1 MSPNKRKFY
10 AAAEKGDLQK
20 VKCYMDYNN
29 VDEADRFGRTA
40 LFLVISK
47 NYLSISQA
55 HLSVIEFLLEH
66 KADIYKMENRSGNT
80 PLNIAKLSSNNA
92 VLKLFLEKKRMDD
105 SSKYKLIKEL
115 VIINNHDAAQAHN
128 VLLKIKCIKG
138 TLAETHHV
146 YSNENLRIE
155 KIKLLIAHLEQVN
168 KKEINDLL
176 SLAIERNNIE
186 TAKVFIDLILEKK
199 MGRKK
204 SFVKN
209 NKYLSL
215 YWDEQLKKIDQ
226 PYQKQSTAG
235 QGLKRS
241 VGYAEGLDKMFA
253 SFYRNTAAITEED
266 SLLSNSELY
275 QFRQ

>member
-66 KADIYKMENRSGNT
+66 KANIYKMENRAGNT
-80 PLNIAKLSSNNA
+80 SLNVAKLSSNNA
-92 VLKLFLEKKRMDD
+92 VLKLFLEKNRIDD

-115 VIINNHDAAQAHN
+115 VMINNHDAAQVHN
-128 VLLKIKCIKG
+128 ILLKIKCVKG
-138 TLAETHHV
+138 TLAETQPV

-155 KIKLLIAHLEQVN
+155 KIKLLIAHIEQVN

-176 SLAIERNNIE
+176 SLAIERNNIK

-199 MGRKK
+199 WEERK
-204 SFVKN
+204 V
-209 NKYLSL
+209 L
-215 YWDEQLKKIDQ
+215 
-226 PYQKQSTAG
+226 
-235 QGLKRS
+235 
-241 VGYAEGLDKMFA
+241 
-253 SFYRNTAAITEED
+253 
-266 SLLSNSELY
+266 
-275 QFRQ
+275 